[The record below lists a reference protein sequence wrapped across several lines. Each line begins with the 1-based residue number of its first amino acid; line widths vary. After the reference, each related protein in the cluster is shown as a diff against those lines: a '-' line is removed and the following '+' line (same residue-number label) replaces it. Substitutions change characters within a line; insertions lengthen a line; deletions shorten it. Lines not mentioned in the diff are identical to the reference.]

1 VEDPGVDGLIGE
13 FRAPVDGVKD
23 FDGVGGDVI
32 VFRLPTGT
40 RVIDT
45 ILGVI
50 PSPYTFSS

>member
-1 VEDPGVDGLIGE
+1 MEDPGVDGLIGE